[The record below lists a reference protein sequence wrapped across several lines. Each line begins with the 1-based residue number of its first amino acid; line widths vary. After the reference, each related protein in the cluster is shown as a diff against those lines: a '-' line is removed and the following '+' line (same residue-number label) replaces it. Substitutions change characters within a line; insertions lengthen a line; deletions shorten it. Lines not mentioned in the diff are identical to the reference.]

1 MSEVSKGQNFA
12 HRLLSSTSVL
22 AVLMGTTLLSTAHA
36 QSTSPSPNASQA
48 TGQNGSQVEEV
59 VVTAE
64 RRSERLIDVPA
75 AISVVTAQDIQ
86 DKHLIA
92 LADIAREVPNVVIST
107 SSLFPDPTIRGV
119 GSAADGNPGFAP
131 ASTTYVDEVYQ
142 GRDRATNIPLAGISQ
157 IEVLRG
163 PQGTLYGKNTI
174 AGAINI
180 TTQKPTDEFVANAD
194 AQYGNLNF
202 NQFSGYISGPIV
214 DDTLMASVSGFYRHH
229 DGYITNT
236 FTHTDLNP
244 DNAIGGRFRAIYNAT
259 SHLTFDFSAD
269 YLHEDDQEALLT
281 TSLTPIPFPP
291 YSTLPHPVPGQRVEG
306 LDGPELGRREVHGFS
321 ARADYS
327 FDDFR
332 LTSISAFRA
341 YQAAYIYDADGEPI
355 PIGPNEFNTDNAHQF
370 SQEFR
375 ATSTSS
381 GPFQWIGGIYLYSET
396 HSDTLNATFLQDFP
410 SFALGLPP
418 LPPGYMD
425 GVLDTAHITQN
436 SQAIFASGTYDITPD
451 LIFTAGGRYT
461 IENRHLN
468 FSQVPTVVGTPSVI
482 ALLLADVPSHFETA
496 TDRVPTYDASL
507 SYKFTQDQVGYLK
520 FSRGYK
526 AGGFNATLL
535 TNPYVPG
542 SSLGF
547 KPEFLNNYEA
557 GFKADWWDGHFS
569 LNSDVFYDQYTD
581 KQESVEQPTPPFPIV
596 IQNAARATIY
606 GAEFEATLIPVD
618 GLTVTGTL
626 GLLHGTYTSF
636 PDANGTANFTGHE
649 LANAPRLT
657 ANFAIQYEHELPFA
671 SDLAGMARLEVTD
684 TDSYFTDPNNSQTFQ
699 SRAVAFLNGRLG
711 VERDNWGL
719 YAWGKNLTNQYH
731 LSNGVIFIIADG
743 RSVNEPRTFGVELSW
758 KY

>member
-1 MSEVSKGQNFA
+1 MSEESKGQNFA
-12 HRLLSSTSVL
+12 RRFLSSTSAVAVL
-22 AVLMGTTLLSTAHA
+22 AGVTLFSTAHA
-36 QSTSPSPNASQA
+36 QSTSQGTPQ
-48 TGQNGSQVEEV
+48 TGSQVEEV

-64 RRSERLIDVPA
+64 RRSQKLIDVPA
-75 AISVVTAQDIQ
+75 AISVVTSQNIQ
-86 DKHLIA
+86 DEHLIS
-92 LADIAREVPNVVIST
+92 LSDIAVEVPNVVMGG

-119 GSAADGNPGFAP
+119 GSYSDGNPGFAP
-131 ASTTYVDEVYQ
+131 ATTTYVDEVYQ

-157 IEVLRG
+157 VEILRG

-180 TTQKPTDEFVANAD
+180 TTLKPSDDFVANAD

-202 NQFSGYISGPIV
+202 NQFSGIVSGPLI

-229 DGYITNT
+229 DGYITDT
-236 FTHTDLNP
+236 YTHTDLNP
-244 DNAIGGRFRAIYNAT
+244 DNAIGGRLRAIYNAT
-259 SHLTFDFSAD
+259 SHLSFDFSAD
-269 YLHEDDQEALLT
+269 FLHEDTQEALLT
-281 TSLTPIPFPP
+281 TSLTPLPLPP
-291 YSTLPHPVPGQRVEG
+291 YNTLSQPVPGQRVEG

-321 ARADYS
+321 GRADYD

-341 YQAAYIYDADGEPI
+341 YQSTYDYDADGEPI

-375 ATSTSS
+375 ATSTST

-396 HSDTLNATFLQDFP
+396 HFDTLNATFLQDFP
-410 SFALGLPP
+410 SFALGLPYP

-436 SQAIFASGTYDITPD
+436 SQAVFASGTYDITPD
-451 LIFTAGGRYT
+451 LIFTLGGRYT
-461 IENRHLN
+461 EETRHLN

-482 ALLLADVPSHFETA
+482 ALLLADVPSHYETS

-507 SYKFTQDQVGYLK
+507 SYKFTPDQVGYIK

-535 TNPYVPG
+535 TNPYVAG
-542 SSLGF
+542 SSLAF

-557 GFKADWWDGHFS
+557 GFKADWWDGRFS

-581 KQESVEQPTPPFPIV
+581 KQESVQQQSPPYPIV
-596 IQNAARATIY
+596 IENAAAATIY
-606 GAEFEATLIPVD
+606 GAEFEATAIPVE
-618 GLTVTGTL
+618 GLTLTGTL
-626 GLLHGTYTSF
+626 GLLHGSYTSF
-636 PDANGTANFTGHE
+636 ANANGAQNFTGHE

-657 ANFAIQYEHELPFA
+657 ATAAIQYEHELPFA
-671 SDLAGMARLEVTD
+671 SDLAGMARVEVTD
-684 TDSYFTDPNNSQTFQ
+684 TDSYFTDPNNSQMFQ
-699 SRAVAFLNGRLG
+699 SRAVAYLNARLG

-743 RSVNEPRTFGVELSW
+743 RAVNEPRTFGVELSW